1 MARTAQTITQSW
13 TLVKL
18 GKITSPRK
26 ALYPCKLISAKQ
38 LILVTI
44 SHFSETCQFFWYF
57 KRFRGRSRIFQGG
70 AGGGGGGR
78 GEVAGTLGLQ
88 NQWGMLPKCCN
99 LRTGLNLKLLTRHN
113 SNTTNEKLLWGTC
126 PECLPLF
133 LPSNFF
139 QFFSLLQKG
148 GGYPPNPAFPPPPN
162 PKSAPDGSS
171 IRESN
176 QAKNKLFQ
184 TKRNYSFQTQNR
196 LMRYVQIFVKIHNAI
211 LRDISI
217 LIYSNSI

>member
-1 MARTAQTITQSW
+1 MGYLSRVFAF
-13 TLVKL
+13 
-18 GKITSPRK
+18 
-26 ALYPCKLISAKQ
+26 ISAKQ
-38 LILVTI
+38 
-44 SHFSETCQFFWYF
+44 SFSIFFA
-57 KRFRGRSRIFQGG
+57 S
-70 AGGGGGGR
+70 
-78 GEVAGTLGLQ
+78 
-88 NQWGMLPKCCN
+88 
-99 LRTGLNLKLLTRHN
+99 
-113 SNTTNEKLLWGTC
+113 S
-126 PECLPLF
+126 
-133 LPSNFF
+133 
-139 QFFSLLQKG
+139 KG
-148 GGYPPNPAFPPPPN
+148 GWLATQSSPPPPPPN